1 MSPSVVADSIV
12 NLSAAIGIATAMI
25 ALARRDPRG
34 PLTRRLMFVLG
45 LAAVLFLLRGIAW
58 SSGSAGLDRLA
69 LLPAASVPLGALVLT
84 EGMLRRHAPR
94 AVKLTALAGAIL
106 LGILGVFGPAEL
118 DDIYS
123 IALSSFQL
131 LGFATCAWLL
141 VRRDRMALSASEN
154 RGINRLA
161 VGALMVMPFIV
172 TDFQLLFPNIPVRLG
187 ALGALL
193 VVTAVLIA
201 GGGAQTRRQ
210 EIMVSVVRLAS
221 AALLGAAAACITG
234 NVDAAQIMRFCAVA
248 ISGVL
253 TIALMTD
260 TLRASFEAR
269 EPGVLNAVAASAA
282 GNRAELLAELARH
295 PMFES
300 AERVSEDQLAAYDP
314 PVLRGFLA
322 MRRVLRRSE
331 QPWGLASSDPAVER
345 MISLMTARGATH
357 VVILSHDPIDLI
369 VIAVPV
375 IFADP
380 TTETALS
387 LVRRLLALTPP

>member
-12 NLSAAIGIATAMI
+12 NLSAAIGILTAMV
-25 ALARRDPRG
+25 ALSRRDPNG

-45 LAAVLFLLRGIAW
+45 LAAILFLLRGIAW
-58 SSGSAGLDRLA
+58 SSGSAWLDRLA

-94 AVKLTALAGAIL
+94 PVKLAALAGAIV
-106 LGILGVFGPAEL
+106 LGVLGVFGPDEFY
-118 DDIYS
+118 DIYS
-123 IALSSFQL
+123 IALFAFQL

-141 VRRDRMALSASEN
+141 ARQDRMTLSASEN
-154 RGINRLA
+154 RGIGRLA
-161 VGALMVMPFIV
+161 VGALLVMPFIV
-172 TDFQLLFPNIPVRLG
+172 TDFHVLFPDIPVRLG

-193 VVTAVLIA
+193 VVTAVVIA

-210 EIMVSVVRLAS
+210 EIMLSAVRLAS
-221 AALLGAAAACITG
+221 AALLGAAAACVSAD
-234 NVDAAQIMRFCAVA
+234 VDAAQIMRFSVVA
-248 ISGVL
+248 MSGVL
-253 TIALMTD
+253 TIGLMTD

-269 EPGVLNAVAASAA
+269 EPGMLNAVAASAA
-282 GNRAELLAELARH
+282 VNRKELLAELVRH

-300 AERVSEDQLAAYDP
+300 AERVFEDQLAAYDP
-314 PVLRGFLA
+314 QVLRGFLA
-322 MRRVLRRSE
+322 SRRVLRRSE
-331 QPWGLASSDPAVER
+331 QPWGLPPVDPAVER

-357 VVILSHDPIDLI
+357 VIILSHDPIDLI